1 MKKANHVVDYYQSY
15 PAKAL
20 TQSLILAST
29 RTCGRRYCSRVRV
42 NLECSEIAIGAAHVR
57 LELALLT
64 QILRLRKELLGT
76 QESAQESQ
84 TKVGVKTHAKTY
96 SENIVLFCK
105 LRCGPLYELMEPR
118 TCILPRQ
125 IRPR

>member
-42 NLECSEIAIGAAHVR
+42 NLECSEIAIGAVHVR
-57 LELALLT
+57 LELALLI
-64 QILRLRKELLGT
+64 QILRLRKELSGA
-76 QESAQESQ
+76 QESARESQ
-84 TKVGVKTHAKTY
+84 TEVGKRTHAKTY
-96 SENIVLFCK
+96 SENIVPFCK
-105 LRCGPLYELMEPR
+105 LRRRPLYEFMKPGA
-118 TCILPRQ
+118 CILPRQ